1 MEFIWVIDPHTS
13 SLAYPDWNL
22 ETVEENPEII
32 AFVRRY
38 KHDGEVYI
46 CRFMAMEDNDYPD
59 GKRYKTLKSAK
70 AWCRK
75 HAPVMYLAGKLGGSD
90 ES

>member
-1 MEFIWVIDPHTS
+1 MDFKWEQEPNLYAQHTR
-13 SLAYPDWNL
+13 DWNL
-22 ETVEENPEII
+22 ETVEKNPEII
-32 AFVRRY
+32 AFVRLY
-38 KHDGEVYI
+38 EHDGMYV

-90 ES
+90 DS